1 MAAAPPYD
9 LLVQK
14 APAAISLLETQLF
27 KLTKKLSE
35 RVAAASAECNKM
47 PKTIS
52 CQDPQVVSVKQKL
65 EDTQQIVQKIADVLR
80 IVNIVYITCV
90 TLARTSLAYVAY
102 RQTIPT
108 PMIPADNEFLNA
120 TKEVASF
127 ILEALNKIKNTLAV
141 INITVLVSL
150 TSLAG
155 VINLISSIC
164 QNEDFVVFSATQD
177 AINLT
182 SIADINITQ
191 TNIPASEFYQ
201 LVNVSED
208 DIRSRVN
215 AADLLIER
223 QRSLLDLLE
232 APSNVITLKGQNTPT
247 NNVGKA
253 GDFAINTETHMIY
266 GPKPSDFEWNEG
278 VKY

>member
-14 APAAISLLETQLF
+14 APGALNLLETQLF

-35 RVAAASAECNKM
+35 RITVASAECNKM

-52 CQDPQVVSVKQKL
+52 CQDPQVIAVKQKL
-65 EDTQQIVQKIADVLR
+65 EDIQRIVQKIADVLR

-90 TLARTSLAYVAY
+90 ALARTSLAYVAY

-108 PMIPADNEFLNA
+108 PVIPADNEFLNA
-120 TKEVASF
+120 TKEVAAF
-127 ILEALNKIKNTLAV
+127 ILEALKKIKIV
-141 INITVLVSL
+141 VGIIDISVL
-150 TSLAG
+150 TSLGALAE
-155 VINLISSIC
+155 VINLLSSIC

-177 AINLT
+177 VINIK
-182 SIADINITQ
+182 SIANINMSQLDI
-191 TNIPASEFYQ
+191 PPSDFYQ
-201 LVNVSED
+201 NINVSED
-208 DIRSRVN
+208 DIKSRAD
-215 AADLLIER
+215 AAETLLTQ
-223 QRSLLDLLE
+223 QRTLLDLLE
-232 APSNVITLKGQNTPT
+232 APSRVITLTGQNAPL

-253 GDFAINTETHMIY
+253 GDFAINTQTYMIY
-266 GPKPSDFEWNEG
+266 GPKPSDSIWNEG